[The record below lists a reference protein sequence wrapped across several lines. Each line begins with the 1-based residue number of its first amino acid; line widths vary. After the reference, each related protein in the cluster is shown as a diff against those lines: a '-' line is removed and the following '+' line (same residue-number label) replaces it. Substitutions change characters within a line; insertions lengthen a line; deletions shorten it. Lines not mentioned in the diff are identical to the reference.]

1 MSLSIFT
8 HIFIHQTLWMTAM
21 CMTLYTRCSLDRA
34 CHTCAHTAPGDLLKT
49 RSWFSGSGVRPEV
62 LLSCCQGCHCCL
74 AYLCTRALRNQVLSG
89 QFLPH
94 MLKITSLSNLILT
107 RAHDIVTSRSHWREG
122 RKISWNKNITPWQI
136 HWQECIAFH
145 FLVLYK
151 NILDVLTTD
160 E

>member
-1 MSLSIFT
+1 MLPHSKATGSNSHLEKS
-8 HIFIHQTLWMTAM
+8 
-21 CMTLYTRCSLDRA
+21 RRSEP
-34 CHTCAHTAPGDLLKT
+34 TCALLMRGLLPWQK
-49 RSWFSGSGVRPEV
+49 RYHVAGLASSVPWPAAGSAK
-62 LLSCCQGCHCCL
+62 CQGCHCCL